1 MKQTYPSDLTKRQ
14 WKYVKKLLPKR
25 QNKHCLKWSWRI
37 ILNAIFY
44 LQRTGCQWRFL
55 PDSFPPWK
63 TVYHYFRIWR
73 LTNVWEDLN
82 TSLRETIRV
91 QAGRNPQPSAASID
105 TQVSTTT
112 MVGGERGYNGYKRVN
127 GRKRFLL
134 VDTMGLLL
142 KAKVVPANCSET
154 DVAMVA
160 LEGLELRFPRLE
172 LVWADQGFKSW
183 AFDAWMKG
191 SLKWELELTSGLS
204 KPGQVDFR
212 PAPWRW
218 VVERSIAWLLS
229 NRRLARSFERLP
241 ETEEALMYSCM
252 TRLMLNRL

>member
-14 WKYVKKLLPKR
+14 WNYLKRHLPKR
-25 QNKHCLKWSWRI
+25 QNKTCLKWGWRI

-55 PDSFPPWK
+55 PETFPPWK

-73 LTNVWEDLN
+73 LNNVWEDLN
-82 TSLRETIRV
+82 TALRETIRI

-142 KAKVVPANCSET
+142 KAKVVPANWSET
-154 DVAMVA
+154 DAAMVA
-160 LEGLELRFPRLE
+160 LEGLEVTFPRLE
-172 LVWADQGFKSW
+172 LLWADQRPCPPG
-183 AFDAWMKG
+183 AFYGQDRD
-191 SLKWELELTSGLS
+191 S
-204 KPGQVDFR
+204 KVGNFQPG
-212 PAPWRW
+212 
-218 VVERSIAWLLS
+218 
-229 NRRLARSFERLP
+229 
-241 ETEEALMYSCM
+241 
-252 TRLMLNRL
+252 